1 MFQKKWENTRIEGL
15 DQDLS
20 RNTNPGQTE
29 TEGVKATVEKGEE
42 EMIAEIEI
50 TEDKINTEEEG
61 PGPGLEKDPEMEK
74 STGPEIIVMI
84 APGIEENTRRARNP
98 EDILAAVILLVQ
110 TLTPSVPM
118 ILQFLLLN

>member
-50 TEDKINTEEEG
+50 TEEKINTEEEG

-74 STGPEIIVMI
+74 STGPEITVMMI
-84 APGIEENTRRARNP
+84 APGREENTIARNP
-98 EDILAAVILLVQ
+98 QDIRAAVIQLAC
-110 TLTPSVPM
+110 TM
-118 ILQFLLLN
+118 KMW